1 MTSFREMFRRLCS
14 VPEQCRAAR
23 TVELYGWLL
32 LFEGGAI
39 LIFPH
44 FVASL
49 LHFAPL
55 HPQASNFLRLAG
67 VLVAGIGILYT
78 ISGRMNAEGFVFAS
92 LLDRPVVPPVAGLLW
107 YLGLLPGTLAL
118 LFAFEDFSTW
128 LWTLL
133 TWRAELR
140 SPKT

>member
-1 MTSFREMFRRLCS
+1 MTPFAEMFRRLRAA
-14 VPEQCRAAR
+14 PEQSRAAK

-32 LFEGGAI
+32 LLEGGVI

-49 LHFAPL
+49 LRFAPL
-55 HPQASNFLRLAG
+55 QPDASNLLRLAG
-67 VLVAGIGILYT
+67 VLVAGIGMLYT
-78 ISGRMNAEGFVFAS
+78 ISGRLNAEGFVFAS

-107 YLGLLPGTLAL
+107 YFGFLPGPLAL
-118 LFAFEDFSTW
+118 LFALEDFSTW

-133 TWRAELR
+133 TWRADMR
-140 SPKT
+140 RDR